1 MASERKGWLLY
12 SPGLDRR
19 DEDEDLSPYAFRLW
33 FPGAIEKQFQ
43 KFYRYGA
50 VRVVRPVLAGFLL
63 GFMAFGISDFWG
75 MPMSREHFWLVRYGV
90 ICPLYAIAL
99 YLSFQPKW
107 YRRLPKIVALVF
119 LAGGLGV
126 ASIGWTVL
134 PTEPSYHTYSQGLV
148 FIILGVQLC
157 RVSFWKAT
165 LVGWAVTFA
174 YVLATFWQLHTH
186 GEPSQ
191 IRIAGTLF
199 FLSFINIAGMVMGYN
214 AELSSRID
222 FIHRR
227 ALIYERRKSERLL
240 KNVLPQEIA
249 YQLKRN
255 PEAIA
260 KEYDDVSIL
269 FADIVG
275 FTQLSEKL
283 SPSELVG
290 MLDEVFSQF
299 DRLVEE
305 QGLEKIKTIG
315 DCYMVAGGVPKAKAD
330 HAIEMVRLGLRMLR
344 CVESFSQEYDY
355 DLNLRIGIHSGS
367 VVAGVI
373 GRRKYLYDLWGDTVN
388 TASRMESHGTPGR
401 IQITCVTHELVRSAY
416 DCESMGVI
424 AVKGKGDMEVWQVV
438 RSKAPASGFGR
449 ERLEW

>member
-1 MASERKGWLLY
+1 MAPERKGWLLY

-50 VRVVRPVLAGFLL
+50 VRVIRPVLAGFLL

-75 MPMSREHFWLVRYGV
+75 MPNSREQFWWIRYGV
-90 ICPLYAIAL
+90 ICPLYALAL

-107 YRRLPKIVALVF
+107 YRRLPEIVALVF
-119 LAGGLGV
+119 LIGGLGV
-126 ASIGWTVL
+126 VSIGWIAQSD
-134 PTEPSYHTYSQGLV
+134 ESSYKSYAQGLV

-157 RVSFWKAT
+157 RVTFWKAT
-165 LVGWAVTFA
+165 VVGWAVTLA
-174 YVLATFWQLHTH
+174 YLLTTTMWQLPTYGIPTK
-186 GEPSQ
+186 GE
-191 IRIAGTLF
+191 IAGSLF
-199 FLSFINIAGMVMGYN
+199 FLSFINIAGMVMGYSS
-214 AELSSRID
+214 ELSSRID

-227 ALIYERRKSERLL
+227 ALVYERRKSERLL

-260 KEYDDVSIL
+260 QEYDDVSIL

-275 FTQLSEKL
+275 FTQLSERL

-315 DCYMVAGGVPKAKAD
+315 DCYMVAGGVPKPKVD
-330 HAIEMVRLGLRMLR
+330 HAIEMVRLGVRMLR
-344 CVESFSQEYDY
+344 CVERFSQEYDY

-416 DCESMGVI
+416 DCESMG
-424 AVKGKGDMEVWQVV
+424 
-438 RSKAPASGFGR
+438 
-449 ERLEW
+449 